1 MQTATEL
8 GWMSTLA
15 SSNGLK
21 PEILELFCMNFEILM
36 SGDIGDG
43 RELLIGLIFDGLTLD
58 VDMLIELC
66 RLLVVDAFDLFEEGF
81 LLFLILEGVVVVS
94 QVLLVVLL

>member
-1 MQTATEL
+1 
-8 GWMSTLA
+8 
-15 SSNGLK
+15 
-21 PEILELFCMNFEILM
+21 M

-43 RELLIGLIFDGLTLD
+43 RKLLIGLIFDGLTLD

-66 RLLVVDAFDLFEEGF
+66 RLLVVDAFDLGEEGC